1 MYHGKPSPVAEPP
14 GRVVGRPE
22 LLAHRPDLAE
32 VWDGADAAF
41 PVRVTRSFYGRMNPD
56 DPNDPLALQ
65 VLPSASELVPA
76 PGDLD
81 DPVGDLR
88 MSPLPW
94 VVRKHADRVLVL
106 MTKRCQIYCR
116 YCFRRN
122 IEHGEQD
129 PTDAELAAALAY
141 AKTSGAHEVIL
152 SGGDPLAVTDE
163 RLFGAIDA
171 VRPEVPVVRIHT
183 RAPIALPSR
192 VTPAL
197 VEGLRKRAPVWV
209 IVHTNHPRELAP
221 DVDEALSRLVDAGIP
236 VLNQSVLLAGVN
248 DDPAVLQAL
257 SEALVERRVFPYYL
271 HHPDAASGNA
281 AFRVTFER
289 GLAIYAELAK
299 RVSGLA
305 LPAYVVD
312 PPDGS
317 GKIPVSTPR

>member
-1 MYHGKPSPVAEPP
+1 MYHGKPSPVAEPA

-32 VWDGADAAF
+32 VWDAADAAF
-41 PVRVTRSFYGRMNPD
+41 PVRVTRSFYRRMNPD
-56 DPNDPLALQ
+56 DPNDPIALQ

-122 IEHGEQD
+122 IEHGDQD

-171 VRPEVPVVRIHT
+171 VRPEVPVVRVHT

-221 DVDEALSRLVDAGIP
+221 DVDEALARLVDAGIP

-317 GKIPVSTPR
+317 GKIPVSTTR

>member
-1 MYHGKPSPVAEPP
+1 MYHGKAGPVAEPA

-32 VWDGADAAF
+32 VWDEADAAF
-41 PVRVTRSFYGRMNPD
+41 PVRVTRSFLDRMNLD

-65 VLPSASELVPA
+65 VLPSPSELVPA

-94 VVRKHADRVLVL
+94 VVRKHPDRVLVL
-106 MTKRCQIYCR
+106 LTKRCQIYCR

-129 PTDAELAAALAY
+129 PSDAELRAALAY
-141 AKTSGAHEVIL
+141 AKTSGAHEVIF

-163 RLFGAIDA
+163 QLFSAIDA
-171 VRPEVPVVRIHT
+171 VRPEVPVIRVHT

-197 VEGLRKRAPVWV
+197 VAGLQKRAPVWV

-221 DVDEALSRLVDAGIP
+221 DVDEALARLVDAGIP

-248 DDPAVLQAL
+248 DDPSVLQAL

-289 GLAIYAELAK
+289 GLEIYAELGR

-317 GKIPVSTPR
+317 GKIPVSTLS